1 MTGGSALSWLDRAAI
16 LLTVAGIVLAA
27 LYQGWRE
34 DRART
39 RDLRDLRRNEQR
51 FGPRSLR

>member
-1 MTGGSALSWLDRAAI
+1 MNGGSALSWLDRLAI
-16 LLTVAGIVLAA
+16 LFTVVGIVAAA

-39 RDLRDLRRNEQR
+39 RDLRDLKRNEQR